1 MKLLLPGFLGPPENL
16 PSRLSD
22 LCTYGKNLTLIGYS
36 MGGRIALQFAHK
48 YPEYVKEAIAI
59 SANPGIPEKEIPA
72 RILWENKWLKAIE
85 EPNFL
90 EKWYAQPLFDSLRES
105 ENYPAMLEERK
116 KVDLKKASKLFDHY
130 RLSKQPN
137 LWKELPNMPVRFL
150 FGTLDTKYLTFHNR
164 LLAMGITSELIPD
177 CGHAIPTEAP
187 HIVASMR

>member
-1 MKLLLPGFLGPPENL
+1 
-16 PSRLSD
+16 
-22 LCTYGKNLTLIGYS
+22 

-48 YPEYVKEAIAI
+48 YPEYVKEVIAI
-59 SANPGIPEKEIPA
+59 SANPGIPKEEIPA

-116 KVDLKKASKLFDHY
+116 KVDLKEASKLFDHY

-137 LWKELPNMPVRFL
+137 LWNELPNMPVRFL
-150 FGTLDTKYLTFHNR
+150 FGALDRKYLAIHNR
-164 LLAMGITSELIPD
+164 LKTMGIPSEIIPD
-177 CGHAIPTEAP
+177 CGHAIPTEAS
-187 HIVASMR
+187 HIIASMK